1 MRAAVFYGNKEIR
14 VEDRAVR
21 PLKPNEI
28 LIDVKAAGIC
38 GTDIHLYNGFGGA
51 TDCEPPIVL
60 GHEFAGVVSQVGSE
74 VKSFKIGDRVCVDPN
89 VMCGECEMCRKGE
102 VQFCDNMYATG
113 VNYDGGFEEQCIVLE
128 KQAFLLADSVSF
140 EAGAMCEPLACA
152 LHGFDISNVK
162 LGSRVLIIGGGTIGM
177 IMLQLCKNVGAAKI
191 AVSEPDVSKHALALE
206 LGADCVIDPLH
217 QDVGKAL
224 NDAGIAHVDAVIE
237 CVGRPDTMEDAVRF
251 AGRGATVMLFGL
263 GTSEDVMNLSPFEL
277 FRKELT
283 IKTSY
288 INPLTQGRSVA
299 LLNASMID
307 LDKLAAD
314 IIPLEKLQAAL
325 EAPSKAGKV
334 IVRP

>member
-14 VEDRAVR
+14 VEDRTVR
-21 PLKPNEI
+21 PLKPDEI

-60 GHEFAGVVSQVGSE
+60 GHELAGVISGVGSG
-74 VKSFKIGDRVCVDPN
+74 VKHFNVGDRVCVDPN
-89 VMCGECEMCRKGE
+89 VMCGSCEMCRKGE
-102 VQFCDNMYATG
+102 VQFCDSMYATG
-113 VNYDGGFEEQCIVLE
+113 VNYDGGFEEQCIVRE

-140 EAGAMCEPLACA
+140 EAGSMCEPLACA

-162 LGSRVLIIGGGTIGM
+162 LGSQVLIIGGGTIGM

-206 LGADCVIDPLH
+206 FGADCVIDPVC
-217 QDVGKAL
+217 QDVEQTLKE
-224 NDAGIAHVDAVIE
+224 AGVSHVDVVIE
-237 CVGRPDTMEDAVRF
+237 CVGRPATMEDAVRF

-263 GTSEDVMNLSPFEL
+263 GTSEDVMKLAPFEL

-288 INPLTQGRSVA
+288 VNPMTQGRSVA
-299 LLNASMID
+299 LLNAGMIN
-307 LDKLAAD
+307 LDKLVAD
-314 IIPLEKLQAAL
+314 IIPLEQLGAAL
-325 EAPSKAGKV
+325 QAPSKAGKV
-334 IVRP
+334 IVKP